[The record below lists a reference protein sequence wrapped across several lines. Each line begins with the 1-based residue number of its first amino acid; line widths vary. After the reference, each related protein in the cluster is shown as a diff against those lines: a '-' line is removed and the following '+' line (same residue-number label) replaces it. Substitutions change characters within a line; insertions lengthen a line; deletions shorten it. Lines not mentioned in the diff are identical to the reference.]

1 MESIKGAFFIFIM
14 ILGVTWAALILRDQS
29 FFYDKALELRSEAID
44 ICMADDRSQNPD
56 VFFYNI
62 NQCQNVNHIEDF
74 HITLFDYFILLF
86 FGLPVLIGIGTMI
99 IAGISLKSDLLI
111 ERSSNQNK
119 GIILLDKELSECEKA
134 VDDFRKS
141 KKINKANKLA
151 KSFYTKLMKLS
162 DMLHYL
168 MMSQSDVEYD
178 MRSARIDKLQR
189 YASKQVELTFEG
201 ESKQIAK
208 IKDELSYSAG
218 EGAYFSDEQHDKWWK
233 EYE

>member
-162 DMLHYL
+162 DMLGYL
-168 MMSQSDVEYD
+168 VMSQSDVEYD
-178 MRSARIDKLQR
+178 MRAARIDKLQR
-189 YASKQVELTFEG
+189 YASKQVEQTFEG

-208 IKDELSYSAG
+208 IKDELSYTAG
-218 EGAYFSDEQHDKWWK
+218 HGAYFSNEQQDKWWK
-233 EYE
+233 EYK